1 MLRMMQR
8 KQKVLTLLCIVLTL
22 TTVVL
27 RYSYHESS
35 SMYYLNILHGWSD
48 RALSNKPCA
57 CEHCVSEAH
66 TSPWFDERFNHS
78 IRPLMSE
85 NTVLSEDTYIWWQML
100 QHVKDP
106 ANLTAVMK
114 ELFKIIPSKEMY
126 LDWGAPRCRKCA
138 VVGNSGNLKGSSYGS
153 QIDLNDFVFRI
164 AALGL
169 VDKEQETD
177 SEDSD
182 GLEDWDPRQENEEDE
197 EVEDLDELEDFALAP
212 EEVQKQKEGTRG
224 DYMSSIAENVK
235 SKRRNTERTEPKGRV
250 NFAGNNCGSQ
260 TCSFPDP
267 VYEPNSER
275 GYCSKVPKSY
285 RTECITEADRRYW
298 TECPTT
304 EQHRTKCTTTDSV
317 PPPSITL
324 TEPCL
329 ARMNQA
335 PTAGHEKDVGR
346 RTTHHLMYPES
357 AKHLQPSTSL
367 VLIPF
372 KILDLQWLVSALTTG
387 NITQTYTQV
396 LSTITASK
404 DKILIFNPTFFKYI
418 SNNWLE
424 NRGRYPST
432 GLLTLVFAIHICDEV
447 NVYGFGANSEGKW
460 HHYWEDIEGGA
471 FRQTGVHDGDYEY
484 NITRILA
491 DIGKINFFKG
501 R

>member
-100 QHVKDP
+100 QQEQDP
-106 ANLTAVMK
+106 ANFTVVMK

-153 QIDLNDFVFRI
+153 QIDLNDFVF
-164 AALGL
+164 
-169 VDKEQETD
+169 
-177 SEDSD
+177 
-182 GLEDWDPRQENEEDE
+182 
-197 EVEDLDELEDFALAP
+197 
-212 EEVQKQKEGTRG
+212 
-224 DYMSSIAENVK
+224 
-235 SKRRNTERTEPKGRV
+235 
-250 NFAGNNCGSQ
+250 
-260 TCSFPDP
+260 
-267 VYEPNSER
+267 
-275 GYCSKVPKSY
+275 
-285 RTECITEADRRYW
+285 
-298 TECPTT
+298 
-304 EQHRTKCTTTDSV
+304 
-317 PPPSITL
+317 
-324 TEPCL
+324 
-329 ARMNQA
+329 RMNQA